1 MSDPLN
7 ALDVCVLLR
16 EKYLILVKMIKSTN
30 ILKSQWGLEDI
41 SLVDSFSGVHKTLG
55 STPITAKV
63 N

>member
-41 SLVDSFSGVHKTLG
+41 SLVDFFSGVHKTLG
-55 STPITAKV
+55 STPVTAKV